1 LIYIG
6 WIPGNGVVALEGKSM
21 RKVLFALTATAVL
34 ALNGGAALAMGG
46 IGYGGGHGG
55 GHGGG
60 GGGGP
65 RGAPFPI
72 AALGLPLAAGLFAY
86 VILKRSKN

>member
-1 LIYIG
+1 MIYIG
-6 WIPGNGVVALEGKSM
+6 WIPVNGVVALEGKSM

-55 GHGGG
+55 G

>member
-1 LIYIG
+1 
-6 WIPGNGVVALEGKSM
+6 M
-21 RKVLFALTATAVL
+21 RKLLFALTATTIL

-46 IGYGGGHGG
+46 FGHGG

-60 GGGGP
+60 NGGGHGGGP

-86 VILKRSKN
+86 VIHKRSKS

>member
-1 LIYIG
+1 
-6 WIPGNGVVALEGKSM
+6 M

-46 IGYGGGHGG
+46 IGYGG